1 MNVNTQRGDW
11 TPWVLSTRDTD
22 AFYCS
27 KAGLSPQSLPE
38 AWNWHLLL
46 GWIPFCSVLKWLSF
60 RLSGW
65 YWSLHYQV
73 ILIFLSV
80 FFVLFGSFWIFCC
93 EVWSNKH
100 GVNSHVTT
108 PRARKAQWQYSQSLL
123 GPLPLT
129 TFSLPF
135 TPTPGGGEGRGNRY
149 LPWVRISSSLFR
161 IVLTSKC
168 VYPNSILACLCTL
181 YDWNHVISVLLYLV
195 FFLNTMSLR
204 VIQIVCSSSWF
215 VSVGVWYSVIQVS
228 RNHLF
233 YGWGGF
239 VWPVSDCYKWH
250 GCGHLHTCFL
260 GVELLGHQPSIISFT
275 R

>member
-135 TPTPGGGEGRGNRY
+135 TPTPGGGRGGETATCLGWESHPPFSVLFWHLSVCTQTVY
-149 LPWVRISSSLFR
+149 LPVC
-161 IVLTSKC
+161 VL
-168 VYPNSILACLCTL
+168 YMIGIM
-181 YDWNHVISVLLYLV
+181 W
-195 FFLNTMSLR
+195 
-204 VIQIVCSSSWF
+204 
-215 VSVGVWYSVIQVS
+215 
-228 RNHLF
+228 
-233 YGWGGF
+233 
-239 VWPVSDCYKWH
+239 
-250 GCGHLHTCFL
+250 
-260 GVELLGHQPSIISFT
+260 
-275 R
+275 